1 MKRTFFLLAF
11 AALWVCLLVS
21 SCNNNTSSDNKTDQA
36 GDTIA
41 AKSDSVTK
49 SATSDGKVVVSE
61 GDMEQA
67 SSDSVDK

>member
-1 MKRTFFLLAF
+1 MKRTFFSLAF
-11 AALWVCLLVS
+11 AALWLCLLVD
-21 SCNNNTSSDNKTDQA
+21 SCTINPSADKNSKQA
-36 GDTIA
+36 ADSLA
-41 AKSDSVTK
+41 EKSDSVPP